1 MGRAKTTLTPLN
13 AWAAQYNT
21 WLFIKLMPKGVVF
34 SILFCRSAIGMTSHA
49 MTCKLTSEVYCAA
62 DDSLQPAPAIKL
74 PEEESNEPGPSRL
87 QQEADKPAAKPL
99 AVKAK
104 KQKRKHSKLSP
115 SDADV
120 QAVESPAGTMVAAD
134 APAQEAAVASQMVQE
149 PVEAVSQDATTE
161 PEQMKEKKKKKK
173 KRQIEDVATG
183 SQPDSAENA
192 AVPAV
197 AVVQDQPEL
206 VVTEEPSVQT
216 DGVEPSD
223 KLKKKKK
230 KKKRHSD
237 ADVDAQQPAAVSAAV
252 VEPEL
257 NSAQAEPA
265 QAAQEPDVKPKKK
278 KKKHRQDASVEPRP
292 AGTTA
297 VDTTAAAAEVE
308 SAPETE
314 LQQADVA
321 ASTAAEVKP
330 KKRKHKDSA
339 SKSKQ
344 PSAADDNQ
352 ADAVEAGAPQA
363 EAQGP
368 EQPAVKPKRKRK
380 SKVDA
385 TAAAEAAAAEAPSD
399 VPAAA
404 AAAQTPKAKKATAAL
419 AKKSSCSTL
428 PVLNSWRANQAR
440 TDVKKGKFTKQEKDT
455 LKQAAQTYVQ
465 DNGLPSDDF
474 SWLLNKA
481 RTSGNRKDVNGAWQ
495 TIAQSLPHR
504 TYKSVYAC
512 GSRMLSELNYQV
524 RQRLDLQTPTSVHSA
539 MTKRSA
545 CTIQAFV
552 AWQFGRQTLLAYFL
566 QPMTACCGY

>member
-1 MGRAKTTLTPLN
+1 
-13 AWAAQYNT
+13 
-21 WLFIKLMPKGVVF
+21 V
-34 SILFCRSAIGMTSHA
+34 
-49 MTCKLTSEVYCAA
+49 
-62 DDSLQPAPAIKL
+62 
-74 PEEESNEPGPSRL
+74 
-87 QQEADKPAAKPL
+87 EADKPAAQPL

-104 KQKRKHSKLSP
+104 KQKRRHSKPSP

-120 QAVESPAGTMVAAD
+120 QAVQSPAAIMVATGSP
-134 APAQEAAVASQMVQE
+134 APDAAVASQIVQE

-173 KRQIEDVATG
+173 KRRQIEDVATG
-183 SQPDSAENA
+183 SQPDLAENA
-192 AVPAV
+192 AVPAA

-206 VVTEEPSVQT
+206 HVTEEPSVQP
-216 DGVEPSD
+216 DCAEPAD

-230 KKKRHSD
+230 KRKKKRHSD
-237 ADVDAQQPAAVSAAV
+237 ADVEAQQPTAVSAAG

-265 QAAQEPDVKPKKK
+265 QAAQEPAVKPK

-321 ASTAAEVKP
+321 ASAAAEVKP

-344 PSAADDNQ
+344 LSAADGSQ
-352 ADAVEAGAPQA
+352 IDAAEAGAPHA
-363 EAQGP
+363 EAQAP

-399 VPAAA
+399 APAAA
-404 AAAQTPKAKKATAAL
+404 ATAKTPKATKATAAL
-419 AKKSSCSTL
+419 AKESSCSTL

-455 LKQAAQTYVQ
+455 LKQAAQTYAQ

-524 RQRLDLQTPTSVHSA
+524 RQRLDLQTLTSVHSA

-552 AWQFGRQTLLAYFL
+552 AWQFGRQTLLACFL
-566 QPMTACCGY
+566 QAMTACCGY

>member
-1 MGRAKTTLTPLN
+1 M
-13 AWAAQYNT
+13 
-21 WLFIKLMPKGVVF
+21 
-34 SILFCRSAIGMTSHA
+34 IL
-49 MTCKLTSEVYCAA
+49 TCKLTSEVDCAA
-62 DDSLQPAPAIKL
+62 DDSSQPEAAFKL
-74 PEEESNEPGPSRL
+74 PEEESSEPGPSQL
-87 QQEADKPAAKPL
+87 QQEADKPAAQPL
-99 AVKAK
+99 AAKAK
-104 KQKRKHSKLSP
+104 KQKHRHSKQSP

-120 QAVESPAGTMVAAD
+120 QAVKPPAGTMVAPPP
-134 APAQEAAVASQMVQE
+134 PAQDAVAESQMVQE
-149 PVEAVSQDATTE
+149 PVEAVPQDASTE
-161 PEQMKEKKKKKK
+161 PEQVKEKKKKKK

-183 SQPDSAENA
+183 SQPDPTENA
-192 AVPAV
+192 AAPAA
-197 AVVQDQPEL
+197 AVVQDQPEW
-206 VVTEEPSVQT
+206 VVTEELSVQP
-216 DGVEPSD
+216 DHEEPSD
-223 KLKKKKK
+223 KLKKKKR
-230 KKKRHSD
+230 KRHSD
-237 ADVDAQQPAAVSAAV
+237 VGVDAQQAAAVSAAA
-252 VEPEL
+252 VEPEM
-257 NSAQAEPA
+257 NSAQAEP
-265 QAAQEPDVKPKKK
+265 AQEPDVKPKKK

-297 VDTTAAAAEVE
+297 VDTTAAEVE

-321 ASTAAEVKP
+321 ASAAAEVKP

-339 SKSKQ
+339 GKSKQ
-344 PSAADDNQ
+344 PSAAEDSQ
-352 ADAVEAGAPQA
+352 IDAIVAPHA
-363 EAQGP
+363 EAQEP

-385 TAAAEAAAAEAPSD
+385 AAEAAAAAEAPSD

-404 AAAQTPKAKKATAAL
+404 ATAQTAKKATAAL
-419 AKKSSCSTL
+419 AKESSCSTL

-455 LKQAAQTYVQ
+455 LKQAAQTYAQ

-524 RQRLDLQTPTSVHSA
+524 RQRLDLQTLTSVHSA

-566 QPMTACCGY
+566 QAMTACCGY